1 MAKTE
6 KKVIA
11 IIVEGPTDEDA
22 LYGIADDMSD
32 DEKWNLPMILRRN
45 TRKIW
50 KAFSDGLVLRILR
63 FGEPIRKRGNLFK
76 MDITLLKD
84 IQICI

>member
-32 DEKWNLPMILRRN
+32 DEK
-45 TRKIW
+45 
-50 KAFSDGLVLRILR
+50 
-63 FGEPIRKRGNLFK
+63 